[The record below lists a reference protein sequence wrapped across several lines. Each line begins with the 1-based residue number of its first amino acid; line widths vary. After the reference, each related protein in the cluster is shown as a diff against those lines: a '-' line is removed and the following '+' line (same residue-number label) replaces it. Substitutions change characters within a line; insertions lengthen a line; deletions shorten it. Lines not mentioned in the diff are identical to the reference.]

1 MRSILQP
8 QRAHSTANT
17 TSVNSSAEEADLQP
31 VLLLLKQ
38 INQWRGGGHVIDAA
52 IRPQLERASQH
63 RLQLPKH
70 RLSLVGTWRRERERE
85 EKKNDDPAR
94 EKKKEARRNGRWRQ
108 RQPRRKDASFIFFPF
123 SVCMLTVQK

>member
-38 INQWRGGGHVIDAA
+38 INQRRGGGHVIDAA

-85 EKKNDDPAR
+85 KK
-94 EKKKEARRNGRWRQ
+94 
-108 RQPRRKDASFIFFPF
+108 
-123 SVCMLTVQK
+123 